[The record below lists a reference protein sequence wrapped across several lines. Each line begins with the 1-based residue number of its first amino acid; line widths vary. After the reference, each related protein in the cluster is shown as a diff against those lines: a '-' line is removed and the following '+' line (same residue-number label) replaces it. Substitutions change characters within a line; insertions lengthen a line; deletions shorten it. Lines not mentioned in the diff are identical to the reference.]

1 MLQVSFQVADK
12 IYSKVTSLL
21 RMQTS
26 GLQVNQNIVTAL
38 TIIEIVLK
46 MHE

>member
-1 MLQVSFQVADK
+1 MLQVSFQVADT
-12 IYSKVTSLL
+12 IYSKVTSQLQ
-21 RMQTS
+21 MQTS